1 MSKKINLEKKKI
13 GTTSKGATIHDIAR
27 EAGVSIGTVSRVLNN
42 KAGVHPETRKRVLVI
57 SRELNVKSRSGARRK
72 QVAILVHDTQSL
84 TSETYASTLCTNLM
98 IELSEHDMFG
108 MLISSRNVDQ
118 LTREIFDGIVT
129 TSWNER
135 DLDVLR
141 SIKNT
146 PIIMA
151 RCCKYNEEF
160 QLAGW
165 NHRKE
170 GEIVAE
176 YLIGKGLRHIV
187 MMHFD
192 PGDPL
197 SLERRWE
204 GFAGKA
210 AELDVELND
219 DQRIVF
225 ERRTRMAPVLKK
237 IVDSGAEG
245 LWIPG
250 HQYLVAEGIKILQ
263 EVIGIEIPKDISI
276 IGSENAGISEL
287 LQPALTSVAAPFHSL
302 AARIVDQLITSME
315 SGVSPSPKKPIL
327 LEPYL
332 IERES
337 VASRHS
343 K

>member
-1 MSKKINLEKKKI
+1 MTESGGKRQGKE
-13 GTTSKGATIHDIAR
+13 ATIHDIAR
-27 EAGVSIGTVSRVLNN
+27 KSGVSIGTVSRALNN
-42 KAGVHPETRKRVLVI
+42 KPGVHPETRERVLAI
-57 SRELNVKSRSGARRK
+57 SRELNVKSRVGARRK
-72 QVAILVHDTQSL
+72 QVAILVHDTQLL
-84 TSETYASTLCTNLM
+84 TAETYASTLCTNLM
-98 IELSEHDMFG
+98 IELSAHDMFG
-108 MLISSRNVDQ
+108 MLIPSNEIDR

-129 TSWNER
+129 TSWEEQ

-141 SIKNT
+141 SIKKT

-176 YLIGKGLRHIV
+176 YLIGKGLRHIA
-187 MMHFD
+187 MMHSD

-197 SLERRWE
+197 SLDRRWE
-204 GFAGKA
+204 GFSKKA
-210 AELDVELND
+210 AELGVELND

-225 ERRTRMAPVLKK
+225 EQRTRMAPVLKK
-237 IVDSGAEG
+237 MVDSGVEG

-250 HQYLVAEGIKILQ
+250 HQYLAAEGIKILQ
-263 EVIGIEIPKDISI
+263 EVIGINVPKDISV

-287 LQPALTSVAAPFHSL
+287 LQPALTSVAAPFRDL
-302 AARIVDQLITSME
+302 AARIVDQLIASVE
-315 SGVSPSPKKPIL
+315 SGDSPLPKDPIL

-332 IERES
+332 IERDS
-337 VASRHS
+337 VASRR